1 MDNSATNKQQR
12 RAQLL
17 HFAGPDVQDIFRTLD
32 NTGTVLDYDKA
43 VTALYAYFIPKVNP
57 AYMRH
62 AFRQMTHGQGE
73 IVLQVQFVTRLRAAA
88 KDGGY
93 GKDTE
98 NQIQDEYQCTGKC
111 HSDYLYFIFE
121 ARQGLMHWT

>member
-1 MDNSATNKQQR
+1 M
-12 RAQLL
+12 
-17 HFAGPDVQDIFRTLD
+17 
-32 NTGTVLDYDKA
+32 
-43 VTALYAYFIPKVNP
+43 
-57 AYMRH
+57 YMRH

-121 ARQGLMHWT
+121 AGEGLMLAHTLDLAGKCEEVEKQMANLYVESVVRTHVSSG